1 MKYTSLDP
9 AEYVRYENGTINGIS
24 GCRSKDFLK
33 KDQELIT
40 FYRLY
45 YNEMGKNLAM
55 LLNGMEFMEERIEY
69 VIDFIGQS
77 CKLDIRGYLK
87 KVLTL
92 DMIVLNEDRHLNN
105 LAIIMEDEYFRPAPI
120 FDNGVSLLTA
130 NQSVNWNFSI
140 EENVKRVTA

>member
-1 MKYTSLDP
+1 MDIGTKRIAGEKEGLAEYLVSELMKYTSLDP

-55 LLNGMEFMEERIEY
+55 LLNGMQFMEERIEY
-69 VIDFIGQS
+69 VIDFIGQ
-77 CKLDIRGYLK
+77 KLQ
-87 KVLTL
+87 T
-92 DMIVLNEDRHLNN
+92 
-105 LAIIMEDEYFRPAPI
+105 EY
-120 FDNGVSLLTA
+120 
-130 NQSVNWNFSI
+130 
-140 EENVKRVTA
+140 